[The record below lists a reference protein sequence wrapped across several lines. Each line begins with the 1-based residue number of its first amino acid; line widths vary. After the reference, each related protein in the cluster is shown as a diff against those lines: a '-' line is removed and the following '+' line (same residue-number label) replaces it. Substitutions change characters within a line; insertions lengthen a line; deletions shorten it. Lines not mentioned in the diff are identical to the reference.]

1 MYKDLFYFSLFI
13 WIIIFSKLK
22 KYELFSHY
30 FFLLILQRKY
40 IRRKYL
46 KTGRTCQDATGD
58 TILASPLEFQVGS
71 LLFFSFLSLA

>member
-22 KYELFSHY
+22 KYELFLHY
-30 FFLLILQRKY
+30 FLLQRKY